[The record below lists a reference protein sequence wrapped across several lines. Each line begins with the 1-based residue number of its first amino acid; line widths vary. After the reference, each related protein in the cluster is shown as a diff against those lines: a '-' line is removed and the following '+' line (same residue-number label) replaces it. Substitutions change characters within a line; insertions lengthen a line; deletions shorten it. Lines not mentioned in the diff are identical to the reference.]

1 MRILLISAAS
11 LAVLSV
17 APATAQSYSPGYP
30 GSGYGSSSRVAVPT
44 PWQVRSMIDAAE
56 RRGEISDDQA
66 SNLRQ
71 QADDLVRLDRRA
83 RRDDD
88 GDVRRDLNRRTFA
101 LLRDLRDARGDS
113 GNDYAYRGRSTGY
126 PPAYRSTPQGGYDS
140 ARPAPGNDDD
150 QDQPYTAA
158 PDDAYRAAPQA
169 NDQYGTPPSYDP
181 NRPAPQNYDSYRA
194 APQAGDSY
202 GAASP
207 PNDDQRY
214 DDPNGQDEDNMTPPD
229 DGLYQP
235 RNN

>member
-11 LAVLSV
+11 LAALSV
-17 APATAQSYSPGYP
+17 APATAQSYNRDYSGNY
-30 GSGYGSSSRVAVPT
+30 GSGTARTAVPT

-83 RRDDD
+83 QRDDD
-88 GDVRRDLNRRTFA
+88 GNVRRDLNRRTFA

-113 GNDYAYRGRSTGY
+113 GTDYAYRGRSTDY

-158 PDDAYRAAPQA
+158 PDDAYRTAPRT
-169 NDQYGTPPSYDP
+169 NDPYRTTPSYDP
-181 NRPAPQNYDSYRA
+181 NRGAPQNYDSYRA
-194 APQAGDSY
+194 PPPAGDSY
-202 GAASP
+202 GAAP
-207 PNDDQRY
+207 PSNDDQRY
-214 DDPNGQDEDNMTPPD
+214 DDPDGQDEDNMSPPD